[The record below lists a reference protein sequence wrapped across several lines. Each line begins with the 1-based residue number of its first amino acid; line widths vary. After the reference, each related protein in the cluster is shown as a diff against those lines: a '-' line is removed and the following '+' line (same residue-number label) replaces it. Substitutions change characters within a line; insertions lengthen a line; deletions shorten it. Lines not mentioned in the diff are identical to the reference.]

1 MWVHKDL
8 LADRPVQLVS
18 GASQVQQVQLDSK
31 ARQVSLVRLD
41 RLGYQDC
48 WDQLAGQVPLEQ
60 RQSSLVPLDLPV
72 DQQVQ
77 RAALVRLA
85 QVDQQDQLA
94 ALAALAAQVRLDQHQ
109 TLVPQVP
116 QGQLVDQPASQ
127 VQRVCAA

>member
-18 GASQVQQVQLDSK
+18 GASRVQQVQLDSK
-31 ARQVSLVRLD
+31 ARQVSLALLD

-48 WDQLAGQVPLEQ
+48 WDQLAGQGPLEQ

-77 RAALVRLA
+77 RAALARLA

-94 ALAALAAQVRLDQHQ
+94 ALAAQVRRDQHQ

-127 VQRVCAA
+127 VQLVCAA